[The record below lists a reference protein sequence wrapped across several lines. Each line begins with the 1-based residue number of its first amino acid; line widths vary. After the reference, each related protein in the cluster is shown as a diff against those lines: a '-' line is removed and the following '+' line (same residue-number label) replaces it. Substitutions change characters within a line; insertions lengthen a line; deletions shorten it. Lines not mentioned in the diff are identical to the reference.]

1 MSKPFRDSSS
11 GVGLDV
17 VVTLP
22 ASVCEQIEVQAKER
36 GGSRSIHPRFPRSAN
51 RVRNSAGAGST
62 TTTSALSGRLRHES
76 LPPHL
81 GIPRV
86 VHGASGSTLP
96 AYLLSRPAMD
106 VKNARRT
113 DQGPRGASAP
123 PAMSGTDLHEAA
135 RNPVG

>member
-1 MSKPFRDSSS
+1 MVNKAFRDSSS
-11 GVGLDV
+11 GGGLDV

-22 ASVCEQIEVQAKER
+22 APVVEQIEAQAKER

-96 AYLLSRPAMD
+96 AYFLSRPSMD
-106 VKNARRT
+106 VKNTRG
-113 DQGPRGASAP
+113 DGPGAE
-123 PAMSGTDLHEAA
+123 GRQRAA
-135 RNPVG
+135 RHVWH